1 MFFSKTIV
9 LVGSAGMARDACDVE
24 TALDLIR
31 PPITPAAI
39 HAYGGVTIGCAP
51 SCMVSD
57 MEPCEEVHRLFRKK
71 V

>member
-1 MFFSKTIV
+1 MWKIIV
-9 LVGSAGMARDACDVE
+9 LVCSAGMARDDVE
-24 TALDLIR
+24 TALDLIH

-51 SCMVSD
+51 SCMASD
-57 MEPCEEVHRLFRKK
+57 MEPEEVHRLFRKK